1 MIKNPQDLQITQS
14 ILEKNLQKIHLTKI
28 KKKVLDLKVRKNLKA
43 EKVDQKI
50 LVLKNTV
57 KKELNPKTF

>member
-1 MIKNPQDLQITQS
+1 
-14 ILEKNLQKIHLTKI
+14 LEKNLQKIHLTKI
-28 KKKVLDLKVRKNLKA
+28 KKKVLDSKVRKNLKA